1 MFRVRKRKIPFR
13 LDENNWK
20 LILTKPSSRLNFS
33 STFLHQP
40 CMTRVCERTSR
51 SSWQSL
57 AAVEAPE
64 PKQPLFTSHFFYM
77 LDSVCLPSLLML
89 VAVSTWVGKWK
100 KGHIKEE
107 EKVRHT
113 HIDFLPTFGFA
124 HFPCRNKRAHQQQ
137 HGAWVWC
144 WLWMVKMKKQ
154 QSACV
159 RGWMRQK
166 LRSRILML
174 QNLRVAENLFA
185 DHQRMPIE
193 IKSLELGVIIVV
205 TVSRLSS
212 TSSSFEGNS
221 RDLQQKTWKEVVG
234 VALKEEAAIL
244 ISFALSHKMM
254 IVITSHT
261 RFHSFT
267 RKGIS
272 SLGALE
278 GDESAENS
286 SFKLLSQTSESFF
299 TRICTQIIDWL
310 LRNSEI
316 NIA

>member
-1 MFRVRKRKIPFR
+1 
-13 LDENNWK
+13 
-20 LILTKPSSRLNFS
+20 
-33 STFLHQP
+33 
-40 CMTRVCERTSR
+40 
-51 SSWQSL
+51 
-57 AAVEAPE
+57 
-64 PKQPLFTSHFFYM
+64 
-77 LDSVCLPSLLML
+77 
-89 VAVSTWVGKWK
+89 
-100 KGHIKEE
+100 
-107 EKVRHT
+107 
-113 HIDFLPTFGFA
+113 
-124 HFPCRNKRAHQQQ
+124 
-137 HGAWVWC
+137 
-144 WLWMVKMKKQ
+144 
-154 QSACV
+154 
-159 RGWMRQK
+159 
-166 LRSRILML
+166 ML
-174 QNLRVAENLFA
+174 QNLLVAENLFV

-278 GDESAENS
+278 GDESVENS
-286 SFKLLSQTSESFF
+286 SFKLLSQTSESNENLH
-299 TRICTQIIDWL
+299 TNNRLAVTQQRNKYCVIYTLLAIPQQIPE
-310 LRNSEI
+310 LRNLCASPFTI
-316 NIA
+316 HIHSLVTLTSLLFFGAQSTIQLIICQQIASFWTERSFCSAWTFN

>member
-1 MFRVRKRKIPFR
+1 MHDSSVRTHIKELMTVI
-13 LDENNWK
+13 
-20 LILTKPSSRLNFS
+20 SR
-33 STFLHQP
+33 
-40 CMTRVCERTSR
+40 R
-51 SSWQSL
+51 W
-57 AAVEAPE
+57 
-64 PKQPLFTSHFFYM
+64 
-77 LDSVCLPSLLML
+77 
-89 VAVSTWVGKWK
+89 STWTEAAAIYVALLLYARLRLSAFASHAGRRIYLSWK
-100 KGHIKEE
+100 MEKGHIKEE

-174 QNLRVAENLFA
+174 QNLRVAENLFV